1 MIVGLAVIC
10 EGDFQASINEI
21 TRVLELSEDVAG
33 SKHLHSVS
41 IITRCDSVRGDTY

>member
-10 EGDFQASINEI
+10 EVDFQQSLEEV

-33 SKHLHSVS
+33 NRDV
-41 IITRCDSVRGDTY
+41 T